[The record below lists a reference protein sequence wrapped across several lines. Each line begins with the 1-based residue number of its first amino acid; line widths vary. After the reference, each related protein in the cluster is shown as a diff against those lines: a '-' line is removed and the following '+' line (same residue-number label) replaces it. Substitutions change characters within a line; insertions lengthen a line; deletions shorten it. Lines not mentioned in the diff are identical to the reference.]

1 MPFYRFHI
9 DTPLPA
15 DVAVER
21 IRALTGDPPPFLETF
36 RELLLDDDDPPSREG
51 PGRGDRRRRGRGSET
66 HPFLGSVQGHT
77 FRLRRDLRGMNSFL
91 PMVWGDVHPGF
102 SGARVS
108 VTMFL
113 HPLVAAFMLPW
124 LTFVGLAAWRTAG
137 KAQDPWAPAPLVG
150 MFVFGV
156 ALTLGAF
163 ITEAIKAR
171 RILEDI
177 LRGA

>member
-21 IRALTGDPPPFLETF
+21 IRAITRDPPRFLESF
-36 RELLLDDDDPPSREG
+36 REAFG
-51 PGRGDRRRRGRGSET
+51 RRGADGP
-66 HPFLGSVQGHT
+66 PFLGSVQGHA
-77 FRLRRDLRGMNSFL
+77 FRLRRDIRYRNSFL

-102 SGARVS
+102 SGTEVT

-113 HPLVAAFMLPW
+113 HPVVAAFMLVW
-124 LTFVGLAAWRTAG
+124 LSFIGVTGWTIAG
-137 KAQDPWAPAPLVG
+137 KDQGPWALAPVV

-163 ITEAIKAR
+163 IPEAIKAR
-171 RILEDI
+171 RILEGT
-177 LRGA
+177 LRAP